1 MASQAGDGPVVKT
14 LADLVS
20 EARAQIREIA
30 PDELAESMEEGE
42 PWLIIDVREPY
53 EYERL
58 HVPGSV
64 LIPRGLL
71 EGAAET
77 QSPHRIDALCE
88 ARDRPLALL
97 CSTGARSAFAAVV
110 LEMMGFRKVVNIA
123 GGIKLWESEDLPTAS
138 GPWTGPLP

>member
-1 MASQAGDGPVVKT
+1 MAAHEDRSAGGKT
-14 LADLVS
+14 LADLVA
-20 EARAQIREIA
+20 EARAQIREVM
-30 PDELAESMEEGE
+30 PDELSEAMEEGE
-42 PWLIIDVREPY
+42 PWLIVDVREPY

-71 EGAAET
+71 EGAADP
-77 QSPHRIDALCE
+77 QSPHRIEALCTDRE
-88 ARDRPLALL
+88 RPLALL

-110 LEMMGFRKVVNIA
+110 LEQMGFGKVVNIA
-123 GGIKLWESEDLPTAS
+123 GGIKLWESEDLPTAR